1 MAAADSFMDLIR
13 EDTEADTA
21 ILLKQIVNAG
31 IGSADTKQTLRKRI
45 DEIFGRPDSRENLE
59 RIERFKFEIPP
70 LTLEAH
76 IRAVK
81 LLGADPVRDV
91 HYKIENGVSYANSNE
106 HSWSV
111 NEEDEGWKA
120 VDIWRDD
127 KIAEG
132 KQSEVTDANLG
143 LVFADAKRKARA
155 DNRKA
160 QTEAPTWSVL
170 ARTQTNDYD
179 YEDSE
184 LRFKEITDERDK
196 SSECRDTDWNQNLT
210 NIKRLGEQLGYTE
223 VHYKHVLS
231 RFISWFAPD
240 LSVVTERLTADETA
254 RFLLRLNRPETE
266 LEKIEKQKAK
276 LSRKPGQSLRPVMT
290 FLQELAKEIHR
301 KESEPERSKSI
312 RHMMLLGLIRFTHG
326 RLQEEIV
333 SAIEY
338 CKKEEKEISWEN
350 LMERSIQKESFYG
363 APMTELRFEN
373 KDKQG
378 ILYQSLY
385 NVNTQLKET
394 NVDEEIRQTNYTEFG

>member
-1 MAAADSFMDLIR
+1 
-13 EDTEADTA
+13 
-21 ILLKQIVNAG
+21 
-31 IGSADTKQTLRKRI
+31 
-45 DEIFGRPDSRENLE
+45 
-59 RIERFKFEIPP
+59 
-70 LTLEAH
+70 
-76 IRAVK
+76 
-81 LLGADPVRDV
+81 
-91 HYKIENGVSYANSNE
+91 
-106 HSWSV
+106 
-111 NEEDEGWKA
+111 
-120 VDIWRDD
+120 
-127 KIAEG
+127 
-132 KQSEVTDANLG
+132 
-143 LVFADAKRKARA
+143 
-155 DNRKA
+155 
-160 QTEAPTWSVL
+160 VL

-179 YEDSE
+179 YEDRE

-301 KESEPERSKSI
+301 KESEPERSNSI

-385 NVNTQLKET
+385 NVNTQL
-394 NVDEEIRQTNYTEFG
+394 

>member
-1 MAAADSFMDLIR
+1 M
-13 EDTEADTA
+13 
-21 ILLKQIVNAG
+21 
-31 IGSADTKQTLRKRI
+31 
-45 DEIFGRPDSRENLE
+45 
-59 RIERFKFEIPP
+59 
-70 LTLEAH
+70 
-76 IRAVK
+76 
-81 LLGADPVRDV
+81 

-160 QTEAPTWSVL
+160 QTVAPTWSVL

-179 YEDSE
+179 YEDRE

-301 KESEPERSKSI
+301 KESEPERSNSI

-333 SAIEY
+333 AAIEY

-363 APMTELRFEN
+363 APMTELRFED

-385 NVNTQLKET
+385 NVNTKLKET
-394 NVDEEIRQTNYTEFG
+394 NVDEEIR